1 MMTVWDLDPE
11 RAGTTQQKIDCHVW
25 SRPTLLLALWLCDL
39 LAQSL
44 QLGSISLYIAD
55 KNHLPVWPLPWA
67 TTGISPVKRFRS
79 RGAEVASKVES
90 HWGCS
95 SKKPTGLMRIK
106 TMGCLWAVHWLSR
119 PHTCT
124 EIHGN
129 RYPRAVGR
137 PGPAQP
143 VQSRSRGGAP
153 PVTGNTSVPG
163 LSLCEGNTGETLRD
177 IPPSQGSKEVNRYS
191 DRSDRCQM
199 MSIECSLFQG
209 MLHSCIKNSAGLCR
223 DGSTVSQQGQQDYST
238 RGPT

>member
-1 MMTVWDLDPE
+1 MTVWDLDPE

-25 SRPTLLLALWLCDL
+25 SRPTLILALWLCDL

-106 TMGCLWAVHWLSR
+106 TMGCLWAVYGLSIGC
-119 PHTCT
+119 PGL
-124 EIHGN
+124 IHALKYTAIGIQEQWE
-129 RYPRAVGR
+129 
-137 PGPAQP
+137 GPA
-143 VQSRSRGGAP
+143 
-153 PVTGNTSVPG
+153 
-163 LSLCEGNTGETLRD
+163 L
-177 IPPSQGSKEVNRYS
+177 PSPCNQEVVEAHL
-191 DRSDRCQM
+191 Q
-199 MSIECSLFQG
+199 
-209 MLHSCIKNSAGLCR
+209 
-223 DGSTVSQQGQQDYST
+223 
-238 RGPT
+238 

>member
-1 MMTVWDLDPE
+1 MLKLIHSQTQVIQQLPQRLVIALYFYTGDYLGCWCYFHLLPVKMMTVWDLDPE

-25 SRPTLLLALWLCDL
+25 SRPTLILALWLCDL

-106 TMGCLWAVHWLSR
+106 AMGCLWAVHWLSR

-163 LSLCEGNTGETLRD
+163 LSLCEGTQER
-177 IPPSQGSKEVNRYS
+177 
-191 DRSDRCQM
+191 
-199 MSIECSLFQG
+199 
-209 MLHSCIKNSAGLCR
+209 H
-223 DGSTVSQQGQQDYST
+223 
-238 RGPT
+238 